1 MSSSLSPVPAAEGPY
16 PMMGEPPGDQQQ
28 MDLKQALAMVDSMIW
43 RDGGMD
49 QQEMSIWAA
58 WVQQTMMK
66 VQAQQM
72 AAQQGQGDPSQQGQQ
87 QGLGSS
93 SATQDIN
100 PFGGPGGQDLEPA
113 GDEAGPY

>member
-1 MSSSLSPVPAAEGPY
+1 MSSGLSLTPAAEGPY
-16 PMMGEPPGDQQQ
+16 PMMGEPPGDQQS

-43 RDGGMD
+43 RDNGMD
-49 QQEMSIWAA
+49 QQEMAIWAA

-72 AAQQGQGDPSQQGQQ
+72 AQQQQGVGDPAMQGQQ

-100 PFGGPGGQDLEPA
+100 PFGGPGGQDLQTE
-113 GDEAGPY
+113 GESGY